1 MALRRYMRRTDI
13 RDTWWTLH
21 MMEDN
26 GLYWVSPMLLFLLWT
41 LASGFVPNSTMRME
55 QVPAKYRLV
64 TYLILEGG
72 YHKESINTHE
82 ILLLCCSG
90 VSRPAE

>member
-1 MALRRYMRRTDI
+1 MALRRYMRCTDI
-13 RDTWWTLH
+13 RDTWRTLH

-41 LASGFVPNSTMRME
+41 LASGFVPNSAVRTE
-55 QVPAKYRLV
+55 HRLV